1 MSLNWVMVFNCSGN
15 GLWPVYWQ
23 LIAWLNTNQLVQLDL
38 KEQQCNWNKMPRIS
52 RQCIWKWRLQAESH
66 FTWPICIKS
75 TFYPGHNVLT
85 NCILQCPHETKHQMA
100 FWLPLWKF
108 LFRFS
113 FSYSMFNQNH
123 ACLTMFNLS
132 VMYQNVAYLYFLC
145 TLYHDGIR

>member
-1 MSLNWVMVFNCSGN
+1 MK
-15 GLWPVYWQ
+15 
-23 LIAWLNTNQLVQLDL
+23 L
-38 KEQQCNWNKMPRIS
+38 KQNATVS

-108 LFRFS
+108 LIRFS
-113 FSYSMFNQNH
+113 FSNSMFNQNH
-123 ACLTMFNLS
+123 SCLTIFNLS
-132 VMYQNVAYLYFLC
+132 VMYQNVAYLYFFVLFVSWWHQIMC
-145 TLYHDGIR
+145 VKHARRKCSHSVIKSVVWIVRSLTMPYVFN